1 MYDSNDK
8 DQEAE
13 FTKLFME
20 FELTPGL
27 QHINTQGQKVQKA
40 IKELADTY
48 HYAGLSVSTAMQ
60 TAQRIQEIKFEDVNV
75 DQQARF
81 QTCHQVYIHKI
92 EELLDGFSKTLTAI
106 INQNTFENYLQL
118 VLSIFELILKEL
130 KETGAKFYDF
140 LFTTRD

>member
-1 MYDSNDK
+1 MFGK
-8 DQEAE
+8 DNPSDNLMRE
-13 FTKLFME
+13 FTNKLNNID
-20 FELTPGL
+20 LTSD
-27 QHINTQGQKVQKA
+27 KVTKA

-48 HYAGLSVSTAMQ
+48 QYTSLSVSTALQ
-60 TAQRIQEIKFEDVNV
+60 TAQRIQEIKSEDVNV
-75 DQQARF
+75 DQHARF

-118 VLSIFELILKEL
+118 VLSIIELVLKEL